1 MATALATPMPADVRL
16 MNAVSAGVY
25 ALAGGVL
32 VAAGLVWLLRAPWL
46 PIRGIELEGEL
57 TRASASAVR
66 AVALPRLS
74 GNLVGIDLQQ
84 ARSAFEAVP
93 WVRRAVVRRVWPD
106 RLAVRLEEHRAVA
119 LWEGDSAVERLVNS
133 HGEVFEANI
142 GEIEDDGLPVLAGP
156 PGSSARMLA
165 MRQRLRA
172 ALEPLGRDIERLQLS
187 GRGSWSAR
195 LDNDAEIELGR
206 GSDEE
211 VVARAERFVRTVPQ
225 VARHYGG
232 PFVRADLRHPDGYA
246 VRIRGMTTANAP
258 GTARSN

>member
-1 MATALATPMPADVRL
+1 MAATLAAALPADVRL
-16 MNAVSAGVY
+16 MNAVSAGVWL
-25 ALAGGVL
+25 LAGGVL
-32 VAAGLVWLLRAPWL
+32 AAAGVLWLLRAPWL

-57 TRASASAVR
+57 TRASAPAVR

-74 GNLVGIDLQQ
+74 GNLLGLDLQQ
-84 ARSAFEAVP
+84 ARSAFESVP

-142 GEIEDDGLPVLAGP
+142 GEIEDEGLPVLAGP
-156 PGSSARMLA
+156 PGSSQRLLA
-165 MRQRLRA
+165 MRERLRA
-172 ALEPLGRDIERLQLS
+172 VLEPLGRDIERLQLS

-206 GSDEE
+206 GTDEE
-211 VVARAERFVRTVPQ
+211 VLARAERFVRTIPQ

-232 PFVRADLRHPDGYA
+232 PFVRADLRHPEGYA
-246 VRIRGMTTANAP
+246 VRIRGMTTAAAP
-258 GTARSN
+258 GAARKN

>member
-1 MATALATPMPADVRL
+1 MATALATPLPADVRL

-25 ALAGGVL
+25 ALAAGVL
-32 VAAGLVWLLRAPWL
+32 VAAGLMWLQRAPWL
-46 PIRGIELEGEL
+46 PIRGIVLEGEL

-74 GNLVGIDLQQ
+74 GHLLDIDLQQ

-172 ALEPLGRDIERLQLS
+172 ALEPLGRDIDRLQLS

-211 VVARAERFVRTVPQ
+211 VLARAERFVRTVPQ

-246 VRIRGMTTANAP
+246 VRIRGMTTATAP